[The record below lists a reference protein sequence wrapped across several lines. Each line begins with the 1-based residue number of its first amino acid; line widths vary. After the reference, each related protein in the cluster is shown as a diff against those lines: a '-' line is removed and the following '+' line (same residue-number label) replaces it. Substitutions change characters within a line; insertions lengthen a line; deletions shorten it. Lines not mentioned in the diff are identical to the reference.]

1 MIFFC
6 VETPTTIDKMHPPIL
21 MFNDL
26 KEGEGAF
33 LFWGVQ
39 NGNCA
44 QLGIFLIYMVE
55 IQSLVDG
62 SCPNKLHYSISCSKS
77 GRLRA

>member
-1 MIFFC
+1 MIFFYM
-6 VETPTTIDKMHPPIL
+6 ETPTTIDKMHPPIL

-44 QLGIFLIYMVE
+44 QLGVFLIFWAG
-55 IQSLVDG
+55 IQSLADCL
-62 SCPNKLHYSISCSKS
+62 CPN
-77 GRLRA
+77 